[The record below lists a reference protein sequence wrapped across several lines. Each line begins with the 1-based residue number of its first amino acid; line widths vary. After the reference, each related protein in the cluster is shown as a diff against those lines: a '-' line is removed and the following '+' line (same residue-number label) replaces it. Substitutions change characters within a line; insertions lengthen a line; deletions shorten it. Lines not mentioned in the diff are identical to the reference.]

1 MKLSV
6 RAMVL
11 TIGILWG
18 GAVFITG
25 LANLAWNE
33 YGIEFLKVVA
43 SIYPGYKASGSFG
56 DVITGTLYA
65 LVDGGVC
72 GLILAWL
79 YNRFTGKGKESKRK

>member
-1 MKLSV
+1 MKLSI
-6 RAMVL
+6 RAMVF

-25 LANLAWNE
+25 LANLVWNG

-72 GLILAWL
+72 GLIFAWL
-79 YNRFTGKGKESKRK
+79 YNRFTGNGKGSKRR